1 MFRYFT
7 KTDGLKIYVKD
18 EDILAYEEME
28 DHVLVIT
35 AIGDFEVV
43 NTIEE
48 IFNGPK
54 SCDNNVKFSNN

>member
-1 MFRYFT
+1 MYRYFT
-7 KTDGLKIYVKD
+7 KTDGLKVYIKP

-35 AIGDFEVV
+35 VIGDFEVV

-48 IFNGPK
+48 IFEKRQN
-54 SCDNNVKFSNN
+54 FSNN

>member
-7 KTDGLKIYVKD
+7 KTDGLKVYIKY

-35 AIGDFEVV
+35 AIGDFEVI
-43 NTIEE
+43 NTIEQILTE
-48 IFNGPK
+48 PT
-54 SCDNNVKFSNN
+54 KFSNN